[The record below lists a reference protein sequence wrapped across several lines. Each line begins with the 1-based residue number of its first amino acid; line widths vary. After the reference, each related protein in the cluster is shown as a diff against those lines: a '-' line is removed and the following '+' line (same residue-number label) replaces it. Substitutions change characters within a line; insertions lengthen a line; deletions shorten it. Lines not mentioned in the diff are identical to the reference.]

1 MCPISVFILIVRND
15 MKHAA
20 LFDLDGVILD
30 TESRYTLFWEEIGK
44 EDFPSISDFAQS
56 VKGCTLKQ
64 IFDLHYPGDAAGQ
77 QRIKQGLYEL
87 EAKMDYPYNS
97 GALTFVA
104 ALRQAGISTAIV
116 TSSDKAKME
125 NVYRAHPEFRHYFDH
140 IFTAEDTP
148 RSKPAPDCYLTAA
161 RYFSLPPQS
170 CVVFEDSI
178 SGLKAAR
185 ASGAK
190 VVGLATTNPRT
201 AIAPYSDYMADDFE
215 HFGLEDFMR
224 LIGL

>member
-1 MCPISVFILIVRND
+1 

-30 TESRYTLFWEEIGK
+30 TERQYTLFWEEIGK
-44 EDFPSISDFAQS
+44 EDFPSLVNFAQS

-64 IFDLHYPGDAAGQ
+64 IFDLHYADALAAQ
-77 QRIKQGLYEL
+77 QQLKQRLDEFEQGME
-87 EAKMDYPYNS
+87 YPYVS
-97 GALTFVA
+97 GALSFVA
-104 ALRQAGISTAIV
+104 SLREAGIPTAVV

-125 NVYRAHPEFRHYFDH
+125 NVYRAHPEIHDYFDH

-148 RSKPAPDCYLTAA
+148 RSKPAPDCYLVAA
-161 RYFSLPPQS
+161 RYFGLSPQC

-185 ASGAK
+185 ASEAK
-190 VVGLATTNPRT
+190 VVGLATTNSRE
-201 AIAPYSDYMADDFE
+201 AIAEYCHCMADDFSQ
-215 HFGLEDFMR
+215 FGIKDFMQ
-224 LIGL
+224 LIRE